1 MGWRT
6 LLVAMAVIGLVL
18 GAVACGDDDQD
29 EATPTIGAEGR
40 IAPASGTEPSPPSL
54 STPTPSSGR
63 RTGIPEVDAV
73 VAAVE
78 SAEPDR
84 VFDLFRFTP
93 IPCEPPTSDT
103 GYILCLPEEPEGT
116 LVDSLPVS
124 LCKDTRFR
132 RETVDA
138 YLRVE
143 LEGPTLYA
151 VYRAPP
157 GLAQGPAQ
165 YVAVFSKPP
174 PGARRGL
181 AVAIDQ
187 GQIVTIFFAKHTPN
201 ACAQTAAELVES
213 LGLDDAVLPPVE
225 P

>member
-1 MGWRT
+1 MSWRT
-6 LLVAMAVIGLVL
+6 LLVAVAVIGLAL
-18 GAVACGDDDQD
+18 GGVACGDDGQD
-29 EATPTIGAEGR
+29 EVTPATGAEGR
-40 IAPASGTEPSPPSL
+40 ITPTSATEPSPPSL
-54 STPTPSSGR
+54 STLTPARGR

-73 VAAVE
+73 VDAVE

-103 GYILCLPEEPEGT
+103 AAVHCLPEEPEGT
-116 LVDSLPVS
+116 LVDLLPVS

-132 RETVDA
+132 RETVDE

-213 LGLDDAVLPPVE
+213 LGLDNAVLAPIE

>member
-1 MGWRT
+1 MSWQT
-6 LLVAMAVIGLVL
+6 LLVAVAVIGLAL

-29 EATPTIGAEGR
+29 EVTPTIGAEGR
-40 IAPASGTEPSPPSL
+40 I
-54 STPTPSSGR
+54 TPTGVAQLLPTSADTRTPARGR

-73 VAAVE
+73 VDAVE
-78 SAEPDR
+78 SAESDR

-132 RETVDA
+132 RDTVDE

-213 LGLDDAVLPPVE
+213 LGLEEVIPAE

>member
-1 MGWRT
+1 MSWRT
-6 LLVAMAVIGLVL
+6 LLVAVAVIGLAL
-18 GAVACGDDDQD
+18 GGVACGDDDQD
-29 EATPTIGAEGR
+29 EVTPTIGAEGR
-40 IAPASGTEPSPPSL
+40 IAPTSVTEPSPTSL
-54 STPTPSSGR
+54 NTPTPARGR
-63 RTGIPEVDAV
+63 GTGIPEVDAV
-73 VAAVE
+73 VDAVE

-93 IPCEPPTSDT
+93 IPCEPPTSDAVH
-103 GYILCLPEEPEGT
+103 LCKPEEPEGT
-116 LVDSLPVS
+116 LVDLLPVS

-143 LEGPTLYA
+143 LEDPTLHA

-157 GLAQGPAQ
+157 GLEQPAQ

-174 PGARRGL
+174 PERRQGL

-187 GQIVTIFFAKHTPN
+187 GQIVTIFFAKHTPG
-201 ACAQTAAELVES
+201 ACAQTAADLVEA
-213 LGLDDAVLPPVE
+213 LGLEEVIPAE